1 MFTVVYVT
9 CPSTHNI
16 LTHMLAMLSLSRTY
30 MAKQLLN
37 YSVSQK
43 HPNPQFLVLT
53 AVTTQVSTSL
63 LFCSSASALFQTVL
77 APSFQT
83 FSYPLSAPILPLS
96 IYFYPLL
103 HKMTINRG
111 KGRYMICVHILY
123 YLCHISNTTVG

>member
-16 LTHMLAMLSLSRTY
+16 LTHMLAMLSLSLTY

-53 AVTTQVSTSL
+53 AVTTQRFPL
-63 LFCSSASALFQTVL
+63 RFSALQPPLFFKLYWLHHFRHSATL
-77 APSFQT
+77 FLLLYCLYPST
-83 FSYPLSAPILPLS
+83 FT
-96 IYFYPLL
+96 
-103 HKMTINRG
+103 H
-111 KGRYMICVHILY
+111 Y
-123 YLCHISNTTVG
+123 YIR